1 MTTSLIRFVVVA
13 EVEAVA
19 VTAVMAVA
27 ADTVQLKDVRVTS
40 AGAVR
45 KNVKK
50 MVVKAAKAA
59 MEEKAERGK
68 DINGLEMLGTLL
80 AEKKAEKAVRKVK
93 KEKDVEQEKV
103 ETVDLEEEEVSSAAM
118 VLKVIMDRAEKTVE
132 SRKVIAVSEETV
144 TEDQA
149 RMAAVAAVLATL
161 PPVTLVDLI

>member
-1 MTTSLIRFVVVA
+1 MA
-13 EVEAVA
+13 EV
-19 VTAVMAVA
+19 

-45 KNVKK
+45 KNVKR

-59 MEEKAERGK
+59 MEEKAEKGK
-68 DINGLEMLGTLL
+68 DTNGLEMLGTKLT
-80 AEKKAEKAVRKVK
+80 EQKAEKVVRKVK
-93 KEKDVEQEKV
+93 AAKDVEQEKV
-103 ETVDLEEEEVSSAAM
+103 ETVGLEQEEVSSAAM
-118 VLKVIMDRAEKTVE
+118 VLKVIMDRAEKTAE

-149 RMAAVAAVLATL
+149 SLAVAVAVLVTL